1 MKKCVIYN
9 FRVELYSTLFVEK
22 SGWKKQPHGVLRLK
36 SEFKIQ
42 INVLSQQIKDNQS
55 VLSKVSKSNKILNFT
70 NQSKETISLE
80 KIIQQ
85 TNSHLLKIQQIQQ
98 NI

>member
-1 MKKCVIYN
+1 M
-9 FRVELYSTLFVEK
+9 
-22 SGWKKQPHGVLRLK
+22 LRLK